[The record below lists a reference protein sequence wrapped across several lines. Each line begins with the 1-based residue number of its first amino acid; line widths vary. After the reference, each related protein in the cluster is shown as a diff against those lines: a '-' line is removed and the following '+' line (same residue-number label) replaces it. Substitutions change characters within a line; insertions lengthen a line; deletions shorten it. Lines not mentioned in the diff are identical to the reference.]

1 MADNHTFS
9 EKRPTVETRNALS
22 ICVNNFLN
30 ERNWLPA
37 RLAREAELDKAT
49 ICRITRYRRCDEKT
63 YTPKISAI
71 CAVALALRLNED
83 ETHALF
89 ASVFPWW
96 NIFWEAIREGKGLQE
111 TNERLYDAGIP
122 TITSLD

>member
-1 MADNHTFS
+1 MY
-9 EKRPTVETRNALS
+9 V
-22 ICVNNFLN
+22 
-30 ERNWLPA
+30 RNWLPA

-49 ICRITRYRRCDEKT
+49 ICRITRYRRCDEKP

-71 CAVALALRLNED
+71 CAIALALRLSED

-89 ASVFPWW
+89 ASTFPWW

>member
-1 MADNHTFS
+1 MADKHAFGK
-9 EKRPTVETRNALS
+9 KRPNVETRNALS
-22 ICVNNFLN
+22 ICVNNHLS

-37 RLAREAELDKAT
+37 RLARESELDKAT
-49 ICRITRYRRCDEKT
+49 ICRITRYRRCDEKP

-71 CAVALALRLNED
+71 CAIALALHLNED

-89 ASVFPWW
+89 TSVFPWW
-96 NIFWEAIREGKGLQE
+96 DIFWGAIREGKGLQE
-111 TNERLYDAGIP
+111 ANEELYDAGIP